1 MSRRHRLLI
10 RWMLSLVVVA
20 LASTGRPALAAATGT
35 AANSVTS
42 SPVRVS
48 VDGLGYWENREMRA
62 TLGRLLGEDYAGVL
76 DRNAIEDATFL
87 VTSSLA
93 DQGYLASTV
102 NVELKDAASRIVALT
117 NDAAFT
123 LPDSE
128 ARSVREITFRIDRG
142 IRALIERVTLVPMS
156 PGPPLSSRDDWRGG
170 MSEKEMTRYFL
181 RRSLAFEGKANRA
194 YSPSRL
200 RRSADTLADALRSRG
215 YANAEVTATADA
227 ASIPTGEV
235 EVTVAVAV
243 GQKVTVDRIAV
254 EGLEET
260 GVIFDSRPWTGV
272 PWTSFWQQDVTQEIR
287 RASFQ
292 QGFPDVAVRLERT
305 TRSETTT
312 EQALDVLVRVT
323 PGPRVQLGDVEF
335 AGHRFTREPVL
346 RRRARLESGSPFD
359 PLRIERAR
367 SRLSRLGVFSSVIL
381 TTKAKDETTRDVL
394 FQLRELPRNEASL
407 LLGYGS
413 YERLRG
419 GLEWRRSNLLGAAH
433 QGRLTLVQSMKS
445 SHGDYVYTVPELFG
459 ETVDGTARV
468 FGLRRE
474 ERSFVRAE
482 YGATFA
488 LRRRFGGRGLEGH
501 LGYAYEVLG
510 NRENELTTRTSD
522 DDHVKV
528 GSVEAGLTLDRRDNP
543 LRPRKGYRGFLQVEA
558 ASREL
563 GGDVDYQVYETG
575 ASFHTT
581 LGQDRWIHLGFTHGV
596 ITTLGSS
603 TDRDLPV
610 NKRFYP
616 GGESS
621 LRGFSKGEA
630 APRGSDGRFVG
641 AKSQFT
647 VNVEIEQALNAT
659 LSAIAFVDGLGTAVT
674 LKDYPFGD
682 RLLSAGLGLRYQTI
696 VGPVRVEYG
705 RNLNPR
711 PGDPSGTVHVAV
723 GFPF

>member
-1 MSRRHRLLI
+1 MSLRRRLSFRWLI
-10 RWMLSLVVVA
+10 LMIVVMVG
-20 LASTGRPALAAATGT
+20 STARSETAAAAETEQRSVVNRPAR
-35 AANSVTS
+35 VT
-42 SPVRVS
+42 VE
-48 VDGLGYWENREMRA
+48 GLGYLENREMRT

-76 DRNAIEDATFL
+76 DRNAIEDAMFL
-87 VTSSLA
+87 VMSSLA
-93 DQGYLASTV
+93 DQGYLAPTV
-102 NVELKDAASRIVALT
+102 NVELKDAASRVVALQF
-117 NDAAFT
+117 DAALT
-123 LPDSE
+123 TPLPEDM
-128 ARSVREITFRIDRG
+128 SVREIVFRIDRG
-142 IRALIERVTLVPMS
+142 KRALIERVTLAPAPS
-156 PGPPLSSRDDWRGG
+156 ALPLSFGDGWRGG
-170 MSEKEMTRYFL
+170 MSEKEMTGYFL
-181 RRSLAFEGKANRA
+181 RRSLVFEGKANRA

-215 YANAEVTATADA
+215 YANARVTATADA
-227 ASIPTGEV
+227 ATVLTGD
-235 EVTVAVAV
+235 VAVAV
-243 GQKVTVDRIAV
+243 DVAVGRRLNVARVAV

-260 GVIFDSRPWTGV
+260 GVMFDPRPWTDV

-287 RASFQ
+287 RAFFR
-292 QGFPDVAVRLERT
+292 QGFPDVAVRIERKT
-305 TRSETTT
+305 LGETTST
-312 EQALDVLVRVT
+312 EDVDVLVRVT
-323 PGPRVQLGDVEF
+323 PGHRVQLGDVDF
-335 AGHRFTREPVL
+335 AGHRYTRERVL
-346 RRRARLESGSPFD
+346 RRRARLEPGSPFD
-359 PLRIERAR
+359 PVRIERAR
-367 SRLSRLGVFSSVIL
+367 SRLSRLGVFSTVIM
-381 TTKAKDETTRDVL
+381 TTEVKDETTRDVL
-394 FQLRELPRNEASL
+394 FQLRELPRNEANL

-419 GLEWRRSNLLGAAH
+419 GLEWRRSNLFGAAH

-482 YGATFA
+482 YGGTLA
-488 LRRRFGGRGLEGH
+488 LRRRFGGRGLEGR
-501 LGYAYEVLG
+501 LGYAYEVLT
-510 NRENELTTRTSD
+510 NEDNELTTRTSD
-522 DDHVKV
+522 DERVKV
-528 GSVEAGLTLDRRDNP
+528 GSVEAGMTLDRRDNP
-543 LRPRKGYRGFLQVEA
+543 LRPRQGYRGFFQVEA

-563 GGDVDYQVYETG
+563 GGEVDYQVYELG

-581 LGQDRWIHLGFTHGV
+581 LGQDRWIHLGFAHGV
-596 ITTLGSS
+596 ITTLGAS

-621 LRGFSKGEA
+621 IRGFSKGEA

-647 VNVEIEQALNAT
+647 INVEIEQALNAA
-659 LSAIAFVDGLGTAVT
+659 LSAIVFVDGLGTAVT

-682 RLLSAGLGLRYQTI
+682 RLISAGLGLRYQTI

-711 PGDPSGTVHVAV
+711 QGDPSGTVHVAV